1 MIQSPELDQLFVAL
15 AEFQS
20 RVGAIPKN
28 AANPFFKSK
37 YAALPDVV
45 AVASPILTECG
56 LCVSQHLGHDEQGDT
71 LTTIVGH
78 KSGQFMG
85 DTMHLRPVKDD
96 PQAQGSAT
104 SYGRRY
110 SYMAVLGLVAD
121 EDDDGNA
128 GSAGTRKP
136 ARVQK
141 PAKAAPVTAK
151 ASGTYPTANPGADRR
166 GETITK
172 IRAAFEQSGKSA
184 DWLSLKLIEITGR
197 DSSPATLRADIP
209 ALSSDEALLLLA
221 ALSFDGSQLDDG
233 TPGSGETAA

>member
-1 MIQSPELDQLFVAL
+1 MNHSNQINELAAALCAAQGEFEAVAKD
-15 AEFQS
+15 AT
-20 RVGAIPKN
+20 
-28 AANPFFKSK
+28 NPFFKSK
-37 YAALPDVV
+37 YADLPAIVKS
-45 AVASPILTECG
+45 AAPILVKHG
-56 LCVSQHLGHDEQGDT
+56 LAVTQLLGHDGSGDT
-71 LTTIVGH
+71 LTTVLLH
-78 KSGQFMG
+78 SSGQFIS
-85 DTMHLRPVKDD
+85 DTMQLRPVKDD

-128 GSAGTRKP
+128 ASVGSRKP
-136 ARVQK
+136 ARK
-141 PAKAAPVTAK
+141 PSKQIYTPAPATAVST
-151 ASGTYPTANPGADRR
+151 SGGTPPSDKR

>member
-128 GSAGTRKP
+128 ASVGSRKP
-136 ARVQK
+136 AARK
-141 PAKAAPVTAK
+141 PAKRIYTPAPATVAPT
-151 ASGTYPTANPGADRR
+151 SGGTSLSEPR

-197 DSSPATLRADIP
+197 DSSPATLREDIP

-233 TPGSGETAA
+233 TPGSGEAAA